1 MHCSSTPFEINIF
14 FFFAPPKKKEKR
26 RQKNN
31 APLFTRCAHEKS
43 FLGPTHPGLH
53 ININFSVALPGL
65 GS

>member
-1 MHCSSTPFEINIF
+1 MRCLFAHFKINTF

-43 FLGPTHPGLH
+43 FLGLR
-53 ININFSVALPGL
+53 S
-65 GS
+65 